1 MRGESRE
8 IDGHLGGIFLRDTT
22 SGKTTVRA
30 LSDVLKDLEGSW
42 RDTHGVS
49 E

>member
-22 SGKTTVRA
+22 SGKTTVRD
-30 LSDVLKDLEGSW
+30 LSDVLKDLEGW